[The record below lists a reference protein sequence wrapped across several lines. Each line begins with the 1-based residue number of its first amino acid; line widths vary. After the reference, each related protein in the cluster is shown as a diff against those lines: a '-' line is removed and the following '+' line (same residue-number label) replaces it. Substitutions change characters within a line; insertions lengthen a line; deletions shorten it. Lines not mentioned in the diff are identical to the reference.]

1 MLDSSH
7 AESIPIP
14 LEISETDSDS
24 DSSEEK
30 PNGINFDSGRNEKH

>member
-30 PNGINFDSGRNEKH
+30 PSGINFDSGRNEKY